1 MVLHDRG
8 HVRVVAANRASSQD
22 LAAIFGTMGAAATC
36 QCQRYKLAPRESFS
50 SVPREDRADRLR
62 DQTGCGHPLARATS
76 GLVGYLDD
84 QPVGW
89 CAVEPRTAYVGLVRS
104 MQVPWAGRSQDKSD
118 ERVWALTCL
127 MVRPGYRRRGV
138 SAALV
143 VAAVD
148 VARDH
153 GARAI
158 EGYPINTTEAISE
171 ELHVGTCSVFTAAGF
186 TAVSAPTPRRVVMR
200 IDF

>member
-1 MVLHDRG
+1 MTPHDG
-8 HVRVVAANRASSQD
+8 SAVRVVAANRARSQD
-22 LAAIFGTMGAAATC
+22 LTAIFGTRGAAANC
-36 QCQRYKLAPRESFS
+36 QCQRYKLAPRESFA

-62 DQTGCGHPLARATS
+62 DQTGCGHPLAQATS
-76 GLVGYLDD
+76 GLVCYLDD

-104 MQVPWAGRSQDKSD
+104 MRVPWEGRSQDKSD

-127 MVRPGYRRRGV
+127 MVRAGYRRRGV

-158 EGYPINTTEAISE
+158 EGYPINTTDVISE
-171 ELHVGTCSVFTAAGF
+171 ELHVGTCNVFTAAGF
-186 TAVSAPTPRRVVMR
+186 IQVSAPTPRRVVMR